1 MKLSVIYQPTVPAS
15 TSPYRVHDEHGRE
28 LDWANAFL
36 DGQRIRQLSTCSLRI
51 YAYDLLDFARW
62 FEPQHQPLAEITE
75 STLVDYVR
83 HQLEQQPKPTA
94 QTVNHRLGTVRCC
107 YRFHTGQEISASKVH
122 FQRRYTQRFPLS
134 CGRPAMLSREASASN
149 KIGGSSCRSLR
160 KKSRSSGKVSAPIA
174 IWLWWA

>member
-15 TSPYRVHDEHGRE
+15 TSPYRVRDEQGRE

-36 DGQRIRQLSTCSLRI
+36 DGQRIRQLSACSLRI

-83 HQLEQQPKPTA
+83 HQLDIAFTRGKKCPPAKCISSAAIP
-94 QTVNHRLGTVRCC
+94 NGSRLAAVG
-107 YRFHTGQEISASKVH
+107 
-122 FQRRYTQRFPLS
+122 
-134 CGRPAMLSREASASN
+134 PAMLSREASASN